1 MSCLITWDASGMS
14 VVPMGAGLFFFFFLL
29 TGLADSIKRALRA
42 LLYTFARESE
52 T

>member
-14 VVPMGAGLFFFFFLL
+14 VVPMGAGLFLL